1 MYFRGSSFAATA
13 IWLFVLVLEQQH
25 SDVAVSA
32 ASTNGTKAINSSV
45 PSVPAAI
52 PEALKPDDRKTVK
65 KALSIEAVP
74 NQKVADVV
82 IAEKPEL
89 TLKEQ
94 SKESPQAAAPE
105 SPSSGLPVEDV
116 RIEHSSMGN
125 DVDFPGQAVVYVL
138 VAITSSAILLLVL
151 RVYRMR
157 LTRAERKYGVQG
169 DRANQELTPLPMAI
183 EDVNSDEEDHTVFEV
198 NRQNIRIL

>member
-1 MYFRGSSFAATA
+1 MHFRGSSIAATA
-13 IWLFVLVLEQQH
+13 IWLFVLMLVRQQ
-25 SDVAVSA
+25 SDAAVSA
-32 ASTNGTKAINSSV
+32 ASTNGTKPV
-45 PSVPAAI
+45 PISELSAPAAI
-52 PEALKPDDRKTVK
+52 PKAVKSDD
-65 KALSIEAVP
+65 AVP
-74 NQKVADVV
+74 VPKKKDADAI
-82 IAEKPEL
+82 IAEKPVL

-94 SKESPQAAAPE
+94 PKEPE
-105 SPSSGLPVEDV
+105 RPADQKSRAEPKLSPSSSLPVEDV

-125 DVDFPGQAVVYVL
+125 EMDFPGQAVVYVL
-138 VAITSSAILLLVL
+138 VAITSSAIFLLVL

>member
-1 MYFRGSSFAATA
+1 MHFRGSSIAATA
-13 IWLFVLVLEQQH
+13 IWLFVLMLVQQK
-25 SDVAVSA
+25 SDAAVSA
-32 ASTNGTKAINSSV
+32 ASTNGTKPV
-45 PSVPAAI
+45 PISELSAPAAI
-52 PEALKPDDRKTVK
+52 PKAVKSDDAVP
-65 KALSIEAVP
+65 VP
-74 NQKVADVV
+74 NQKDADVI
-82 IAEKPEL
+82 IAEKPAL

-94 SKESPQAAAPE
+94 PKEPE
-105 SPSSGLPVEDV
+105 RPADPKSRAEPKLSPSSSLPVEDV
-116 RIEHSSMGN
+116 RIELCSMGN
-125 DVDFPGQAVVYVL
+125 EMDVPGQAVVYVL
-138 VAITSSAILLLVL
+138 VAITSSAIFLLVL